1 MKLEFQANPD
11 WIGPVRKMQGIGNN
25 NDRSDVY
32 PRGPSTQCHES

>member
-25 NDRSDVY
+25 DRSDVY
-32 PRGPSTQCHES
+32 PRGPSTLCHES